1 MIVQI
6 GVSDIS
12 RFNLEQRLLGKFSF
26 LVDGRPK
33 SFYKNREAA
42 ESAFG
47 KQIAYELRRSRRT
60 KVNEEFVDWR

>member
-12 RFNLEQRLLGKFSF
+12 RFNLEPVELGKFSF
-26 LVDGRPK
+26 HVDGRPRA
-33 SFYKNREAA
+33 FYKSRREA

-47 KQIAYELRRSRRT
+47 RQLTFEMRHRNRVEISDCR
-60 KVNEEFVDWR
+60 